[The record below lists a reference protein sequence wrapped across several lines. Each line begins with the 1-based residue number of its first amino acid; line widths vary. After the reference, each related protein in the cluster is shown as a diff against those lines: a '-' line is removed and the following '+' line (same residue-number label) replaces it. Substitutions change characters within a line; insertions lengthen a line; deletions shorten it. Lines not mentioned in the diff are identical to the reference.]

1 MTKGQRWRLAVCL
14 AAVLIGF
21 GSGCNP
27 AANTSTGSAPANPK
41 PDKQPD
47 NKDKPG
53 TQPKPDVG

>member
-1 MTKGQRWRLAVCL
+1 MTKRQRWRLAICL
-14 AAVLIGF
+14 SVVLIGF
-21 GSGCNP
+21 GLGCTP
-27 AANTSTGSAPANPK
+27 ATKTGLVPVTTK